1 MSVKMFFCIFIN
13 LFFTFVNNITV
24 FFSLICYNINR
35 DFVFRRGIKMI
46 DYDSLL
52 KKIPKVKKYL
62 DDGQNSIL
70 YHYTKPE
77 KLLSILESG
86 IIRFSNALYLN
97 DKEEVTYSYKLIVE
111 LIDDMPE
118 LNQKLFEKVREH
130 FDSKYKNIINGEDN
144 FNYKYEYYTISFSV
158 DGDNLMLWN
167 NYSKGQTYTGY
178 NIGFCKKDLI
188 ADMEKQGFHS
198 VYGNIIYTRTTQI
211 EVLKQIFEK
220 WNRQFEKLEKA
231 KKTQKNSDKE
241 LDVLF
246 ELIDILSII
255 SLFFKNPHFKDEK
268 EYRIIFIN
276 NFKISS
282 FKQTKIFEKN
292 GLFIPYI
299 EYKFLKKNVSCIN
312 IGPTLNENIFYTS
325 TCRMLS
331 NFGYGNKTINR
342 SKIPLR
348 F

>member
-1 MSVKMFFCIFIN
+1 
-13 LFFTFVNNITV
+13 
-24 FFSLICYNINR
+24 
-35 DFVFRRGIKMI
+35 MI

-52 KKIPKVKKYL
+52 EKIPRVRKIL
-62 DDGQNSIL
+62 DDGSEGSL

-86 IIRFSNALYLN
+86 TIRFSNALFLN
-97 DKEEVTYSYKLIVE
+97 DKEEVTYTYRLIGN
-111 LIDDMPE
+111 LIEKMPE
-118 LNQKLFEKVREH
+118 LNADLFSKIKEH
-130 FDSKYKNIINGEDN
+130 FYNKYKNIIDGDDS
-144 FNYKYEYYTISFSV
+144 FNNKYEYYTISFST
-158 DGDNLMLWN
+158 DNDNLTLWN

-188 ADMEKQGFHS
+188 ADMEKQGFKA
-198 VYGNIIYTRTTQI
+198 VYGNIIYNLDTQLTI
-211 EVLKQIFEK
+211 LKMIFEM
-220 WNRQFEKLEKA
+220 WNKEFEKLLKSR
-231 KKTQKNSDKE
+231 KSQKNEDRK

-276 NFKISS
+276 NFRTDA

-292 GLFIPYI
+292 GLFVPYI
-299 EYKFLKKNVSCIN
+299 EYKFRKKSVDSIN
-312 IGPTLNENIFYTS
+312 IGPTLEENIFYTS

-331 NFGYGNKTINR
+331 NFGYDKKKINR

-348 F
+348 Y

>member
-1 MSVKMFFCIFIN
+1 
-13 LFFTFVNNITV
+13 
-24 FFSLICYNINR
+24 
-35 DFVFRRGIKMI
+35 MI
-46 DYDSLL
+46 DYDVLL

-62 DDGQNSIL
+62 DDGTNSIL

-77 KLLSILESG
+77 KLLNILESG
-86 IIRFSNALYLN
+86 TIRFSNALYLN
-97 DKEEVTYSYKLIVE
+97 DKEEVTYSYKLIVN
-111 LIDDMPE
+111 LIEQMDC
-118 LNQKLFEKVREH
+118 LNEKLFEKVHEH
-130 FDSKYKNIINGEDN
+130 FLSKYQNIINGEDN
-144 FNYKYEYYTISFSV
+144 FNYKYEYYTISFST
-158 DGDNLMLWN
+158 DGDNLILWN
-167 NYSKGQTYTGY
+167 NYSKRQNYTGY
-178 NIGFCKKDLI
+178 NIGFCKQDLL

-198 VYGNIIYTRTTQI
+198 VYGNIIYDEQKQI
-211 EVLKQIFEK
+211 DVLKLIFEK
-220 WNRQFEKLEKA
+220 WNRQFNKVENLGKPQ
-231 KKTQKNSDKE
+231 KKSDKE
-241 LDVLF
+241 LDILF

-299 EYKFLKKNVSCIN
+299 EYKFLKKTVSCVN
-312 IGPTLNENIFYTS
+312 IGPTLDENIFYTS

>member
-1 MSVKMFFCIFIN
+1 
-13 LFFTFVNNITV
+13 
-24 FFSLICYNINR
+24 
-35 DFVFRRGIKMI
+35 MI

-52 KKIPKVKKYL
+52 EKIPKVRKIL
-62 DDGQNSIL
+62 DDGSNTSL

-86 IIRFSNALYLN
+86 TIRFSNALFLN
-97 DKEEVTYSYKLIVE
+97 DKEEVTYSYRLIGN
-111 LIDDMPE
+111 LIEEMKE
-118 LNQKLFEKVREH
+118 LNTELFSKIKEH
-130 FDSKYKNIINGEDN
+130 FYNRYKNIIDGDDS
-144 FNYKYEYYTISFSV
+144 FNNKYEFYTISFST
-158 DGDNLMLWN
+158 DNDNLTLWN

-198 VYGNIIYTRTTQI
+198 VYGNIIYNQKI
-211 EVLKQIFEK
+211 QLSILKMIFEK
-220 WNRQFEKLEKA
+220 WNKEYEKLYNA
-231 KKTQKNSDKE
+231 RKTQKNTDRK

-246 ELIDILSII
+246 ELIDILSVI

-276 NFKISS
+276 NFRTDA

-292 GLFIPYI
+292 GLFVPYI
-299 EYKFLKKNVSCIN
+299 EYKFRKRTVDSIN
-312 IGPTLNENIFYTS
+312 IGPTLEENIFYTS

-331 NFGYGNKTINR
+331 NFGYENKKINR

-348 F
+348 Y

>member
-1 MSVKMFFCIFIN
+1 
-13 LFFTFVNNITV
+13 
-24 FFSLICYNINR
+24 
-35 DFVFRRGIKMI
+35 MI

-52 KKIPKVKKYL
+52 EKIPRVRKIL
-62 DDGQNSIL
+62 DDGSEGSL

-86 IIRFSNALYLN
+86 TIRFSNALFLN
-97 DKEEVTYSYKLIVE
+97 DKEEVTYTYRLIGN
-111 LIDDMPE
+111 LIEKMPE
-118 LNQKLFEKVREH
+118 LNADLFSKIKEH
-130 FDSKYKNIINGEDN
+130 FYNKYKNIIDGDDS
-144 FNYKYEYYTISFSV
+144 FNNKYEYYTISFST
-158 DGDNLMLWN
+158 DNDNLTLWN

-188 ADMEKQGFHS
+188 ADMEKQGFKA
-198 VYGNIIYTRTTQI
+198 VYGNIIYNRDTQLTI
-211 EVLKQIFEK
+211 LKMIFEK
-220 WNRQFEKLEKA
+220 WNKEFEKLLKSR
-231 KKTQKNSDKE
+231 KSQKNEDRK

-276 NFKISS
+276 NFRTDA

-292 GLFIPYI
+292 GLFVPYI
-299 EYKFLKKNVSCIN
+299 EYKFRKKSVDSIN
-312 IGPTLNENIFYTS
+312 IGPTLEENIFYTS
-325 TCRMLS
+325 TCLMLS
-331 NFGYGNKTINR
+331 NFGYDKKKINR

-348 F
+348 Y

>member
-1 MSVKMFFCIFIN
+1 
-13 LFFTFVNNITV
+13 
-24 FFSLICYNINR
+24 
-35 DFVFRRGIKMI
+35 MI
-46 DYDSLL
+46 DYDALL

-62 DDGQNSIL
+62 DDGTNSIL

-77 KLLSILESG
+77 KLLNILESG
-86 IIRFSNALYLN
+86 TIRFSNALYLN
-97 DKEEVTYSYKLIVE
+97 DKEEVTYSYKLIVN
-111 LIDDMPE
+111 LIEQMDC
-118 LNQKLFEKVREH
+118 LNEKLFEKVHEH
-130 FDSKYKNIINGEDN
+130 FLSKYQNIINGEDN
-144 FNYKYEYYTISFSV
+144 FNYKYEYYTISFST
-158 DGDNLMLWN
+158 DGDNLILWN
-167 NYSKGQTYTGY
+167 NYSKRQNYTGY
-178 NIGFCKKDLI
+178 NIGFCKQDLL

-198 VYGNIIYTRTTQI
+198 VYGNIIYDEQKQI
-211 EVLKQIFEK
+211 DVLKLIFEK
-220 WNRQFEKLEKA
+220 WNRQFNKVENLGKPQ
-231 KKTQKNSDKE
+231 KKSDKE
-241 LDVLF
+241 LDILF

-299 EYKFLKKNVSCIN
+299 EYKFLKKTVSCVN
-312 IGPTLNENIFYTS
+312 IGPTLDENIFYTS